1 MTNRRYR
8 LFSNSLVT
16 INLSLYKEY
25 IRRLTMRTK
34 EKKTKTIKKGFAG
47 IIFMLISIF
56 IFSCMVNAQTYD
68 SYDGAT
74 HSDYEDSIDIY
85 EDTSITGCIDNPN
98 RYDCYRLC
106 INTYPNGYYSFNF
119 KFLQPY
125 DDKKSKV
132 YISIFKEDNRGDHI
146 LWNYNGVVQQSIKT
160 NIGWGESRSLYILIS
175 SFSNLNYKFSVKY
188 HESKHWERE
197 QNDECSGAT
206 LIDFDK
212 KIHGTSCHSSSGY
225 DYDYYE
231 VTIPSTGLLNFEM
244 DRTPKK
250 NHTIM
255 IYNNQL
261 KQIWKTKV
269 TSESHI
275 SQKIKVTPGKNYIKI
290 FGTNNDQYDF
300 VVSHKQTTNEPNM
313 PKIKVKK
320 INKSSVKAFLTNPG
334 GTFSGYQI
342 QYSKDEQFKIGVSSK
357 WVGGKKSKQTII
369 GGLEKNNFYY
379 FRARTYN
386 KVGNK
391 IYYSIWT
398 DCDFEYIE

>member
-1 MTNRRYR
+1 
-8 LFSNSLVT
+8 
-16 INLSLYKEY
+16 
-25 IRRLTMRTK
+25 MRT
-34 EKKTKTIKKGFAG
+34 EKKMTKMIKRGYAG
-47 IIFMLISIF
+47 ILFVLISLF
-56 IFSCMVNAQTYD
+56 IFSYIVKAQTHD
-68 SYDGAT
+68 SYYGT
-74 HSDYEDSIDIY
+74 VYSDYNDSIEISKD
-85 EDTSITGCIDNPN
+85 DVVVGCIDNPN
-98 RYDCYRLC
+98 NYDCYKL
-106 INTYPNGYYSFNF
+106 NSYSDPNGYHSFNF

-125 DDKKSKV
+125 SDNSKV
-132 YISIFKEDNRGDHI
+132 YISIFTEDNSGDYVF
-146 LWNYNGVVQQSIKT
+146 WNYDGKVQQSIKT
-160 NIGWGESRSLYILIS
+160 NIGWGGSRPLFILIQS
-175 SFSNLNYKFSVKY
+175 SSHLKYKLSVKS
-188 HESKHWERE
+188 HESKNWECER
-197 QNDECSGAT
+197 NDYYEAAT
-206 LIDFDK
+206 LIDFNR
-212 KIHGTSCHSSSGY
+212 KIHGNSCYSSYGY
-225 DYDYYE
+225 DYDFYE

-275 SQKIKVTPGKNYIKI
+275 SQKIKVTPGKAYIKI

-342 QYSKDEQFKIGVSSK
+342 QYSKDEQFKTGVSSK

-369 GGLEKNNFYY
+369 GGLEKNNFYH

-391 IYYSIWT
+391 MYYSIWT
-398 DCDFEYIE
+398 DYDFAYIE

>member
-1 MTNRRYR
+1 
-8 LFSNSLVT
+8 
-16 INLSLYKEY
+16 
-25 IRRLTMRTK
+25 MRT
-34 EKKTKTIKKGFAG
+34 EKKMTKMIKRGYAG
-47 IIFMLISIF
+47 ILFVVLSIF
-56 IFSCMVNAQTYD
+56 IFSCIVKAQTYD
-68 SYDGAT
+68 SYDGKT
-74 HSDYEDSIDIY
+74 HSEYEDSIGI
-85 EDTSITGCIDNPN
+85 SKNSVVTGCIDNPN
-98 RYDCYRLC
+98 HYDCYKLSSDSSLC
-106 INTYPNGYYSFNF
+106 GYLSVTCKY
-119 KFLQPY
+119 LQPY
-125 DDKKSKV
+125 YEKNEV
-132 YISIFKEDNRGDHI
+132 YISIFTEDNRGDHV
-146 LWNYNGVVQQSIKT
+146 LWNYDGKVQQSIKT
-160 NIGWGESRSLYILIS
+160 NFGWGFSQPLYILIS
-175 SFSNLNYKFSVKY
+175 SFSNLKYKLSVKF
-188 HESKHWERE
+188 HESKHWESER
-197 QNDECSGAT
+197 NDEYLGAT
-206 LIDFDK
+206 LIGFNR
-212 KIHGTSCHSSSGY
+212 KIHGTSCYTNLGY

-255 IYNNQL
+255 IYNNKL

-342 QYSKDEQFKIGVSSK
+342 QYSKDEQFKTGVSSK

-369 GGLEKNNFYY
+369 GGLEKNNFYH

-391 IYYSIWT
+391 MYYSIWT
-398 DCDFEYIE
+398 DYDFAYIE